1 MFFRVNIWSFFISF
15 FPLFLE
21 IIPTRVNLV
30 LFKGEAEFQRILAIV
45 DPTGTGQVTFRSFIE
60 FMTRETTD
68 NDTAE
73 QVIESF
79 RVLAGDKVSKLAK
92 RGLTGPFHG
101 LDSTIR

>member
-1 MFFRVNIWSFFISF
+1 MLSHVINVSLYHDR
-15 FPLFLE
+15 
-21 IIPTRVNLV
+21 NLRITINSV
-30 LFKGEAEFQRILAIV
+30 SKGEAEFQRILAIV

-79 RVLAGDKVSKLAK
+79 RVLAGDKVRARFKKIFKKIKKKSKK
-92 RGLTGPFHG
+92 
-101 LDSTIR
+101 DSKKIKKK

>member
-1 MFFRVNIWSFFISF
+1 M
-15 FPLFLE
+15 
-21 IIPTRVNLV
+21 
-30 LFKGEAEFQRILAIV
+30 AIV

-79 RVLAGDKVSKLAK
+79 RVLAGDKVSELPGVN
-92 RGLTGPFHG
+92 RINVPLNLRDFPSLYIIFHFRTGMFFRLTPNIEMAQESRF
-101 LDSTIR
+101 LKENF

>member
-1 MFFRVNIWSFFISF
+1 MIFIC
-15 FPLFLE
+15 
-21 IIPTRVNLV
+21 V
-30 LFKGEAEFQRILAIV
+30 LSNVINVSLYHDKSLRITINSVSKGEAEFQRILAIV

-79 RVLAGDKVSKLAK
+79 RVLAGDKVRTRFPEIEKNSK
-92 RGLTGPFHG
+92 
-101 LDSTIR
+101 D

>member
-1 MFFRVNIWSFFISF
+1 MVFIC
-15 FPLFLE
+15 
-21 IIPTRVNLV
+21 V
-30 LFKGEAEFQRILAIV
+30 LFNVIYVSHYHDIDFRITINSVSKGEAEFQRILAIV

-79 RVLAGDKVSKLAK
+79 RVLAGDKVFTRFKNLKKCQPSL
-92 RGLTGPFHG
+92 
-101 LDSTIR
+101 

>member
-1 MFFRVNIWSFFISF
+1 MIFLHFY
-15 FPLFLE
+15 PLFL
-21 IIPTRVNLV
+21 IIPTRVNFV

-79 RVLAGDKVSKLAK
+79 RVLAGDKVSVTRAYWTLVPS
-92 RGLTGPFHG
+92 G
-101 LDSTIR
+101 

>member
-1 MFFRVNIWSFFISF
+1 M
-15 FPLFLE
+15 
-21 IIPTRVNLV
+21 
-30 LFKGEAEFQRILAIV
+30 AIV

-79 RVLAGDKVSKLAK
+79 RVLAGDKVSEQD
-92 RGLTGPFHG
+92 RSEFNVPWYQTGVQN
-101 LDSTIR
+101 S